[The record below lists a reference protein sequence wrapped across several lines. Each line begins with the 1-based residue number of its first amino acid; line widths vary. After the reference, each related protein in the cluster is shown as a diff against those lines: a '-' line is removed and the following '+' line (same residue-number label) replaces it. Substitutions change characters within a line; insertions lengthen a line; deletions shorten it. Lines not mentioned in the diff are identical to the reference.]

1 MNTKKVIEA
10 AFVTCI
16 SVGYITASDPMAQ
29 NILENSASKQ
39 LTIST
44 KQVRPVTRD
53 EKVRKPIEV
62 VDIDPDSGLPI
73 FKIEDE
79 NSSNNDSANERFDE
93 EENEEEEFYDERLSP
108 LMKSSKFRNTKNEYV
123 KLTPVK
129 KEKKSPKK
137 KKTE

>member
-53 EKVRKPIEV
+53 EKVRKPI
-62 VDIDPDSGLPI
+62 DIDPNSGLPI
-73 FKIEDE
+73 LKTEED
-79 NSSNNDSANERFDE
+79 NSNDYYEYFGE